1 MMKKIVSQQDL
12 LLDDY
17 SFIEGLDI
25 TTVGDAIRLSTTLF
39 TGDECTATFRWLRLA
54 VQDAINH
61 NRNLDNAF
69 LVAGRLEGLD
79 FSHYDSKKMT
89 GVDFSHALLAKCNFE
104 GMCFERCNFSNAVMS
119 NMDLSKTTFKDCN
132 LEDVFCH
139 NIKEQPRNICE
150 A

>member
-1 MMKKIVSQQDL
+1 MTTIVSQQDL

-17 SFIEGLDI
+17 SFIDGLDI

-39 TGDECTATFRWLRLA
+39 TGDERTATFRWLKLA

-79 FSHYDSKKMT
+79 FSHYESKKMT
-89 GVDFSHALLAKCNFE
+89 GVDFSNALLAKCNFE
-104 GMCFERCNFSNAVMS
+104 GMCFERCN
-119 NMDLSKTTFKDCN
+119 L
-132 LEDVFCH
+132 
-139 NIKEQPRNICE
+139 
-150 A
+150 